1 MEEHQSKL
9 TNFSFPLLASNF
21 ASVFGDGVY
30 RFGLNWFLV
39 ASYGNAE
46 ILGILTGFGFI
57 VYVLNDIFVG
67 SILDRFNRK
76 KVLLIADL
84 LGAIGALGLSFFIDP
99 AKPQV
104 WILFMLTFILNVDV
118 SYSYPA
124 TRAILPDV
132 IKEKSLAGFNAWA
145 SAAFSTGQAMGPLVG
160 GLLLHFEWINLRT
173 FLQILGIMLLVTVLF
188 NLAIKY
194 RPAPKEEPHI
204 IEPFLQSLTAGFKY
218 VQQSP
223 KLFESMLLT
232 IWTNFFFEGFILA
245 MPYLIQHNYHGTAT
259 SYSTALTL
267 AAIAGVFVSVI
278 LAKLPQYNTMSS
290 MYRDFYLL
298 GVAFLVATFFKY
310 LWVFIVL
317 VILYGFARSAF
328 VIKINTVRQQASAP
342 EYLGRV
348 FGISFFATDL
358 FSPIITVALGYGVSI
373 MGEWTIFL
381 LGALIIIGMLVIKV
395 LSNYHARKLVRKN
408 DF

>member
-9 TNFSFPLLASNF
+9 ANFSLPLLVSNF

-46 ILGILTGFGFI
+46 LLGMLTGFGFI
-57 VYVLNDIFVG
+57 VYVINDIFVG

-76 KVLLIADL
+76 KVLLAADL
-84 LGAIGALGLSFFIDP
+84 LGALGALGLSFLINPD
-99 AKPQV
+99 KPQI
-104 WILFMLTFILNVDV
+104 WILFVLTFILNVDV

-124 TRAILPDV
+124 TRSILPDV
-132 IKEKSLAGFNAWA
+132 IKKKSLAGFNAWA
-145 SAAFSTGQAMGPLVG
+145 SAAFSTGQALGPLVG
-160 GLLLHFEWINLRT
+160 GLLLHFDWIDLRT
-173 FLQILGIMLLVTVLF
+173 FLQILGMMLFVTVMF

-194 RPAPKEEPHI
+194 QPAPRKETQI
-204 IEPFLQSLTAGFKY
+204 IEPFLQSLMAGFKY

-223 KLFESMLLT
+223 RLFESMLLT

-267 AAIAGVFVSVI
+267 AAIAGIFVSLL
-278 LAKLPQYNTMSS
+278 LAKLPQYNTMDS

-298 GVAFLVATFFKY
+298 GGAFLLATFFKY

-328 VIKINTVRQQASAP
+328 VIKINTVRQEASAP

-358 FSPIITVALGYGVSI
+358 LSPIITISLGYGVAI
-373 MGEWTIFL
+373 LGEWTLFL
-381 LGALIIIGMLVIKV
+381 LGTLLVVGMLVIKII
-395 LSNYHARKLVRKN
+395 SKRHKQKLVIN
-408 DF
+408 E

>member
-9 TNFSFPLLASNF
+9 ANFSLPLLVSNF

-46 ILGILTGFGFI
+46 LLGMLTGFGFI
-57 VYVLNDIFVG
+57 VYVINDIFVG

-76 KVLLIADL
+76 KVLLAADL
-84 LGAIGALGLSFFIDP
+84 LGALGALGLSFLINPD
-99 AKPQV
+99 KPQI
-104 WILFMLTFILNVDV
+104 WILFVLTFILNVDV

-124 TRAILPDV
+124 TRSILPDV
-132 IKEKSLAGFNAWA
+132 IKKKSLAGFNAWA
-145 SAAFSTGQAMGPLVG
+145 SAAFSTGQALGPLVG
-160 GLLLHFEWINLRT
+160 GLLLHFDWIDLRT
-173 FLQILGIMLLVTVLF
+173 FLQILGMMLFVTVMF

-194 RPAPKEEPHI
+194 QPAPRKETQI

-223 KLFESMLLT
+223 RLFESMLLT

-267 AAIAGVFVSVI
+267 AAIAGIFVSLL
-278 LAKLPQYNTMSS
+278 LAKLPQYNTMNS

-298 GVAFLVATFFKY
+298 GGAFLLATFFKY
-310 LWVFIVL
+310 FWVFIVL

-328 VIKINTVRQQASAP
+328 VIKINTVRQEASAP

-358 FSPIITVALGYGVSI
+358 FSPIITIALGYGVAL

-381 LGALIIIGMLVIKV
+381 LGTLLIVGMLVIKFI
-395 LSNYHARKLVRKN
+395 SKRHKQKLAIN
-408 DF
+408 E

>member
-1 MEEHQSKL
+1 MDEHQSKL
-9 TNFSFPLLASNF
+9 ANFSFPLLASNF

-39 ASYGNAE
+39 GSYGNAQ
-46 ILGILTGFGFI
+46 ILGLLTGFGFV

-76 KVLLIADL
+76 IVLLCADT
-84 LGAIGALGLSFFIDP
+84 LGAIGALSLSFFIDP
-99 AKPQV
+99 TKPQI
-104 WILFMLTFILNVDV
+104 WILFILTFILNIDV

-124 TRAILPDV
+124 TRAILPNV
-132 IKEKSLAGFNAWA
+132 INKQSLASFNAWA
-145 SAAFSTGQAMGPLVG
+145 SAAFSTGQALGPLVG
-160 GLLLHFEWINLRT
+160 GLLLHLEWINLKT
-173 FLQILGIMLLVTVLF
+173 FLQILGLMLLVTVLF

-194 RPAPKEEPHI
+194 RPEPKDKTSES
-204 IEPFLQSLTAGFKY
+204 EPFLKSLIDGFRY

-245 MPYLIQHNYHGTAT
+245 MPYLIQHNYHGSAT

-267 AAIAGVFVSVI
+267 AAVAGVLVSVL
-278 LAKLPQYNTMSS
+278 LAKFPTFNTINS

-298 GVAFLVATFFKY
+298 GAAFILTTFFQH
-310 LWVFIVL
+310 LWVFIIL

-328 VIKINTVRQQASAP
+328 VIKINTVRQQASSPA
-342 EYLGRV
+342 YLGRV

-358 FSPIITVALGYGVSI
+358 FAPLITISLGYGVSI
-373 MGEWTIFL
+373 MGAWTLFVLGSLL
-381 LGALIIIGMLVIKV
+381 LGGMMAIKV
-395 LSNYHARKLVRKN
+395 LSNRHEKKLGKQ
-408 DF
+408 F

>member
-160 GLLLHFEWINLRT
+160 GL
-173 FLQILGIMLLVTVLF
+173 
-188 NLAIKY
+188 
-194 RPAPKEEPHI
+194 
-204 IEPFLQSLTAGFKY
+204 
-218 VQQSP
+218 
-223 KLFESMLLT
+223 
-232 IWTNFFFEGFILA
+232 
-245 MPYLIQHNYHGTAT
+245 
-259 SYSTALTL
+259 
-267 AAIAGVFVSVI
+267 
-278 LAKLPQYNTMSS
+278 
-290 MYRDFYLL
+290 
-298 GVAFLVATFFKY
+298 
-310 LWVFIVL
+310 
-317 VILYGFARSAF
+317 
-328 VIKINTVRQQASAP
+328 
-342 EYLGRV
+342 
-348 FGISFFATDL
+348 
-358 FSPIITVALGYGVSI
+358 
-373 MGEWTIFL
+373 
-381 LGALIIIGMLVIKV
+381 
-395 LSNYHARKLVRKN
+395 
-408 DF
+408 